1 MKKLII
7 ENRGLLILSTILI
20 LVPQVIAAVMGEN
33 IYWIPLQ
40 CLALHWFCLL
50 ITFWDWR
57 KKPQGKK
64 IVHLVIWICP
74 VMSIVGSSFFLL
86 VKRNQ
91 IGGELAM
98 VFLYFGLGL
107 MFLLIGNYLPKIRQ
121 NRTMGIKI
129 KWALEDEENW
139 NATHRLGGK
148 VWVACGFACM
158 LCALSP
164 FSGLSIGIFIAAI
177 AGSVIIP
184 TVYSWQFYRK
194 RLQVGEISKTRLS
207 SRRIFMTV
215 ALVVFGIWVLF
226 TGNMTI
232 IYQSDGFIIQ
242 ASGWKDYKVLYDEVD
257 QITYEPDGVPGG
269 KKSRWANGFGNLKMS
284 MGEFYNDTFG
294 YYMVNVMY
302 PMITADC
309 IEYGTYVTGERATG
323 ISFSIQ
329 TFTTKLGQALAAGIG
344 AFLLEAVGYV
354 PNAQQS
360 ATALNGIFSMIT
372 LLPAAGML
380 AMVIIFGKFYKIR
393 EKDVQ
398 MYIKENEKNE

>member
-20 LVPQVIAAVMGEN
+20 LVPQVIAAVMREN
-33 IYWIPLQ
+33 IYWLPLQ
-40 CLALHWFCLL
+40 CLAMHWFCLT

-64 IVHLVIWICP
+64 VVNLVIWICP
-74 VMSIVGSSFFLL
+74 VLSIVGSSFILL

-98 VFLYFGLGL
+98 VFLYFGFGL

-129 KWALEDEENW
+129 KWALEDEKNW

-194 RLQVGEISKTRLS
+194 RLQAGEISKTRS
-207 SRRIFMTV
+207 SRRSIFVTAV
-215 ALVVFGIWVLF
+215 LIIATAVFVIWALFS
-226 TGNMTI
+226 GNMTI

-242 ASGWKDYKVLYDEVD
+242 ASGWEDYEVLYDEVD
-257 QITYEPDGVPGG
+257 QITYEPDGVSGG
-269 KKSRWANGFGNLKMS
+269 ENARRTNGFGNLKMS
-284 MGEFYNDTFG
+284 MGEFYSDSFGDYIRYTF
-294 YYMVNVMY
+294 NECE
-302 PMITADC
+302 AC
-309 IEYGTYVTGERATG
+309 IVL
-323 ISFSIQ
+323 
-329 TFTTKLGQALAAGIG
+329 K
-344 AFLLEAVGYV
+344 
-354 PNAQQS
+354 
-360 ATALNGIFSMIT
+360 
-372 LLPAAGML
+372 
-380 AMVIIFGKFYKIR
+380 
-393 EKDVQ
+393 
-398 MYIKENEKNE
+398 IKEETVMINGENQKSTEEIFRILESQCQTEQ